1 MPKVRWC
8 QVKILKCVKLNAF
21 WSTLIH
27 EHITTINRLIMART
41 PLNFVELPASE
52 MLSTSRDFQ
61 SALSRRRSVRD
72 FSDRPVAREIVENA
86 VRAAGSAPS
95 GANKQPWHFA
105 IVESREIKALIRK
118 AAEAEE
124 QEFYNGRAPQA
135 WLDDL
140 KVFETDENK
149 PFLETAPYLIAIFLE
164 RNSVDEQGVKHK
176 NYYMPES
183 VGIATGML
191 ITALHMSG
199 LATLTHTPSPMKF
212 LNEILQ
218 RPSNEKPFMLI
229 VAGYPEHEVT
239 VPDIER
245 KRFDE
250 ICSIF

>member
-1 MPKVRWC
+1 MSRK
-8 QVKILKCVKLNAF
+8 
-21 WSTLIH
+21 
-27 EHITTINRLIMART
+27 
-41 PLNFVELPASE
+41 PLNFVELSPE
-52 MLSTSRDFQ
+52 QMLSTSREFKQ
-61 SALSRRRSVRD
+61 TLSRRRSVRD
-72 FSDRPVAREIVENA
+72 FSDRPVDREVIENA

-105 IVESREIKALIRK
+105 IVESREVKALIRK

-124 QEFYNGRAPQA
+124 QEFYNGRAPQS

-140 KVFETDENK
+140 KVFETDEHK
-149 PFLETAPYLIAIFLE
+149 PFLETAPYLIAVFLE
-164 RNSVDEQGVKHK
+164 RNSVDEEGVKHK

-191 ITALHMSG
+191 ISALHFSG

-212 LNEILQ
+212 LNQILE

-229 VAGYPEHEVT
+229 VAGYPVDDVT

-245 KRFDE
+245 KPFDE
-250 ICSIF
+250 IASIF